1 MKSNGL
7 IIMLLVFWAPVSE
20 AEPLYSPSWGF
31 RLDLP
36 GGYELSG
43 GDAKNQFSFVSSF
56 NTHFDMAIYTGRD
69 SVLSLAE
76 ELGKKLSNRGTA
88 RSFTFNG
95 RQAAM
100 LELRFINPRGGSG
113 YVTGWALCMEL
124 EQENRPLLA
133 AIAYGPDRE
142 DLRCLHL
149 SILDSI
155 EGGTGDHNLPGP
167 VTEYFHPRG
176 EWKLQKLARTSTQAF
191 FRENDARGAQ
201 ALVDR
206 EFEVMKF
213 YANTPQWQEAWKR
226 FYRMIHK
233 DSFSRLTDA
242 AFILERLWNNPVP
255 EPGEKDIRT
264 EETERLGARSEEA
277 MNMAAKTLEWVQ
289 GFSYERNLFGSDF
302 VNLVSAAQ
310 EGRGDCDSR
319 AMLWAIILEQANI
332 PAGIMVSREY
342 GHAMGLADISGE
354 GARFP
359 MKDGNNRE
367 LKWLVAE
374 TTAAV
379 PLGRIG
385 EHVSE
390 ISKWLGIVF

>member
-1 MKSNGL
+1 MIL
-7 IIMLLVFWAPVSE
+7 FLVFLTAAAK
-20 AEPLYSPSWGF
+20 AEPLYSPTWGF

-43 GDAKNQFSFVSSF
+43 GDGKNQFSFVSSF
-56 NTHFDMAIYTGRD
+56 NTHFDMAVYTGAD
-69 SVLSLAE
+69 SVPALAE
-76 ELGKKLSNRGTA
+76 ELMKKLSSGGA
-88 RSFTFNG
+88 VHSFTFNG
-95 RQAAM
+95 RQAAL
-100 LELRFINPRGGSG
+100 LELRFTNPRRGSG
-113 YVTGWALCMEL
+113 YLSGWALCMEL
-124 EQENRPLLA
+124 EQEKRPLLTA
-133 AIAYGPDRE
+133 VAYGPERKE
-142 DLRCLHL
+142 LSGLHL

-155 EGGTGDHNLPGP
+155 EGGEGDHNLPGP
-167 VTEYFHPRG
+167 VTEYFYPRG
-176 EWKLQKLARTSTQAF
+176 EWKLEKLARTTRHAF

-206 EFEVMKF
+206 EFEVMKL
-213 YANTPQWQEAWKR
+213 YANSPQWQEAWKR

-242 AFILERLWNNPVP
+242 AFVLERLWNNPAP
-255 EPGEKDIRT
+255 EPGEKEIRA
-264 EETERLGARSEEA
+264 EETGRLGARPEEA
-277 MNMAAKTLEWVQ
+277 AAIAAKTLEWVQ
-289 GFSYERNLFGSDF
+289 GFNYERNLFGSDF

-332 PAGIMVSREY
+332 AAGIMVSREY

-359 MKDGNNRE
+359 MKDGNGRE

-374 TTAAV
+374 TTAPV

-385 EHVSE
+385 EGVSE
-390 ISKWLGIVF
+390 IPKWLGMVFN